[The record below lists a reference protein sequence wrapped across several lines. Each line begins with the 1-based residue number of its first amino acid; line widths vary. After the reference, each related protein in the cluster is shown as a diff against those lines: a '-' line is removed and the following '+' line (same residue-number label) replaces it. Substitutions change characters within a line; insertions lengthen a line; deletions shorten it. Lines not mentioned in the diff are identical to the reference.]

1 MEENKKLKY
10 GLISLGTTVGVGF
23 ASYLGYKL
31 YRPYK
36 NYRYE
41 INANI
46 KYLNFKKYEED
57 GDKEIT
63 INTEDRYID
72 PMTSYLYYFMNGKI
86 YKIGAD
92 LSIYK
97 NTYNNFIKRYS
108 KFKITDDIV
117 INIKTTGGSIYYATL
132 ICKIINNHQGKVTAK
147 ITEYASSAGTYIAL
161 CCDEILMNNTSAL
174 GMIDP
179 QFNYDK
185 KYYSAKEVVNAEPSP
200 KETFEDKLLKEKAK
214 NIIKTTTD
222 NIQEFLPKNYDPNT
236 ITNILDVFYNSD
248 NCHSKHIFYNDVK
261 AVLGDKV
268 KLVAKS
274 D

>member
-10 GLISLGTTVGVGF
+10 GLIGLGTTVSLGL
-23 ASYLGYKL
+23 ATYLSYKVYK
-31 YRPYK
+31 PYK
-36 NYRYE
+36 NYKYE
-41 INANI
+41 INANT
-46 KYLNFKKYEED
+46 KYLNYKRYKED
-57 GDKEIT
+57 VDKEIT

-72 PMTSYLYYFMNGKI
+72 PMTSYTYYFMNSKI

-97 NTYNNFIKRYS
+97 NTYNNFIKRYR

-132 ICKIINNHQGKVTAK
+132 ICKIINNHQGKVTAR
-147 ITEYASSAGTYIAL
+147 INEYASSAGTYIAL
-161 CCDEILMNNTSAL
+161 CCDEILMTNTSAL

-185 KYYSAKEVVNAEPSP
+185 KYYSAKEVVNAEKSE

-222 NIQEFLPKNYDPNT
+222 NIQEFLPKNYDQET
-236 ITNILDVFYNSD
+236 IDNILEVFYNSE
-248 NCHSKHIFYNDVK
+248 NCHSKHIFYKDVK
-261 AVLGDKV
+261 TVLGDKV
-268 KLVAKS
+268 KLVA
-274 D
+274 